1 MASDNSM
8 INRKLTSIN
17 GLPTPNQGCQFHDK
31 NTTSIARS
39 QQNYIIKVTNST
51 GYTTYVWTGDR

>member
-1 MASDNSM
+1 ME
-8 INRKLTSIN
+8 LTSI
-17 GLPTPNQGCQFHDK
+17 GGIPTPNQGCQFHDK

-51 GYTTYVWTGDR
+51 DYTTYVWTGDR